1 LIYQGE
7 AVMTLID
14 NLIDLATG
22 LEAKRGDC
30 IIGAD
35 VQGLTEFLSDDLHF
49 IHSRGLK
56 DGKGPS
62 LLRIFL

>member
-1 LIYQGE
+1 
-7 AVMTLID
+7 MTLID